1 MVKWRTFINMTIMG
15 MSWECEEKSK
25 IKGENMKKSLFAL
38 SFSLIASL
46 SRAEDDGFYTS
57 VGYQI
62 GEAVQKVKNTG
73 ALQNLADRYDNLSNL
88 LNQYNYLNSLVN
100 LASTPSAITGAI
112 DNLSSSAIN
121 LTSTTTTSPA
131 YQAVALALNA
141 AVGMW
146 QVIAFGISCGPGP
159 NLGPGHLE
167 NGGVRSFDNTPNY
180 SYNTRSGT
188 TTTTCNGAS
197 NVGPNGILSSSE
209 YQVLN
214 TAYQTI
220 QTALNQNQ
228 GGGMPALNGSKNMV
242 VNINQ
247 TFTRNP
253 TTEYTYPD
261 GNGNYYSGG
270 SSIPIQLKISSVND
284 AENLLQQAATII
296 NVLTTQNPHVNG
308 GGGAWGFGSK
318 TGNVMDIFGPSFNA
332 INEMIKNAQT
342 ALAKTQQLNANENTQ
357 ITQPNNFNPYTSK
370 DKGFAQE
377 MLNRANA
384 QAEILGLAKQ
394 VADNFHSIQGPI
406 QQDLEECTAGSA
418 GVINDNT
425 YGSGCAFVKE
435 TLNSLEQHT
444 AYYGNQVNQE
454 KALAQTILNFKEA
467 LNTLNKDS
475 TAINNGISNLPNAKS
490 LQNMTHA
497 TQNPNSPEGLLTYSL
512 DTNKYNQLQ
521 TITQEL
527 GKNPFRRIGVI
538 DYQNNNGAMNGIGV
552 QVGYKQFFGKKR
564 NWGLRYYGF
573 FDYNHAYIKS
583 NFFNSASDVWTY
595 GVGMDALYNF
605 INDKNTNFLGK
616 NNKLSVG
623 LFGGFALAGT
633 SWLNSQQV
641 NLTMMNGVYNANV
654 STSNFQFLFDLGL
667 RMNLARPKKKNSDH
681 AAQHGIELGFK
692 IPTINTNY
700 YSFMGAKLEYR
711 RMYSLFLN
719 YVFAY

>member
-1 MVKWRTFINMTIMG
+1 
-15 MSWECEEKSK
+15 
-25 IKGENMKKSLFAL
+25 MKKSLLL
-38 SFSLIASL
+38 SLSLMASL
-46 SRAEDDGFYTS
+46 SRAEDDGFYMS

-62 GEAVQKVKNTG
+62 GEAVQQVKNTG

-112 DNLSSSAIN
+112 GNLSSSAIN
-121 LTSTTTTSPA
+121 LTSATTTSPA

-159 NLGPGHLE
+159 ILGPEHLE

-180 SYNTRSGT
+180 SYNTSSGT
-188 TTTTCNGAS
+188 TTTTCNRAS

-220 QTALNQNQ
+220 QTALNQSQ
-228 GGGMPALNGSKNMV
+228 GGGMPALNSSKNMV

-284 AENLLQQAATII
+284 AENLLQQAATIMQ
-296 NVLTTQNPHVNG
+296 VLTTQNPHVNG
-308 GGGAWGFGSK
+308 GGGAWGFSGK

-332 INEMIKNAQT
+332 INEMIKNAQ
-342 ALAKTQQLNANENTQ
+342 AVLEKTKQLNANENTQ

-370 DKGFAQE
+370 NKQFAQE

-384 QAEILGLAKQ
+384 QAEILNLAKQ
-394 VADNFHSIQGPI
+394 VANNFHSIQGPI

-444 AYYGNQVNQE
+444 AYYGNQVNQDR
-454 KALAQTILNFKEA
+454 ALSQTILNFKEA

-475 TAINNGISNLPNAKS
+475 TAINSGISNLPNAKP

-512 DTNKYNQLQ
+512 DTNKYSQLQ

-641 NLTMMNGVYNANV
+641 NLTMMNDLYNAKV

-667 RMNLARPKKKNSDH
+667 RMNLARPKKKDSDH

-692 IPTINTNY
+692 IPTINTSY
-700 YSFMGAKLEYR
+700 YSFMGTKLEYR

>member
-1 MVKWRTFINMTIMG
+1 M
-15 MSWECEEKSK
+15 K
-25 IKGENMKKSLFAL
+25 IKKSLLL
-38 SFSLIASL
+38 SLSLIASL
-46 SRAEDDGFYTS
+46 SRAEDDGFYMS

-73 ALQNLADRYDNLSNL
+73 ALQNLADRYDNLSDL

-100 LASTPSAITGAI
+100 LASTPSAITSAI
-112 DNLSSSAIN
+112 GNLSSSAIN
-121 LTSTTTTSPA
+121 LTSATTTSPA
-131 YQAVALALNA
+131 YQAVSLALNA

-146 QVIAFGISCGPGP
+146 QVIALFIGCGPGP
-159 NLGPGHLE
+159 TDNQSYQ
-167 NGGVRSFDNTPNY
+167 SFGNTPALK
-180 SYNTRSGT
+180 G
-188 TTTTCNGAS
+188 TTTTCNQAYTT
-197 NVGPNGILSSSE
+197 GPGGILSIDK
-209 YQVLN
+209 YQELN
-214 TAYQTI
+214 QAYQII
-220 QTALNQNQ
+220 QTALNQSQ
-228 GGGMPALNGSKNMV
+228 GGGMPALNDTTKTGV
-242 VNINQ
+242 VNIQQ
-247 TFTRNP
+247 TNYR
-253 TTEYTYPD
+253 TTTQNNIIEHYYTEKKD
-261 GNGNYYSGG
+261 GKVVEVPQYYSGG
-270 SSIPIQLKISSVND
+270 SSFSPTIQLTLHNN
-284 AENLLQQAATII
+284 AEYLLQQAAII
-296 NVLTTQNPHVNG
+296 MQVLTTQNPYVQTSNG
-308 GGGAWGFGSK
+308 GKAWGLSS
-318 TGNVMDIFGPSFNA
+318 TPGNVMDIFGPSFNA
-332 INEMIKNAQT
+332 INEMIKNAQ
-342 ALAKTQQLNANENTQ
+342 AVLEKTKQLNASENTQ
-357 ITQPNNFNPYTSK
+357 ITQPDNFNPYTSK

-384 QAEILGLAKQ
+384 QAEILSLAQQ
-394 VADNFHSIQGPI
+394 VANNFHSIQGPI
-406 QQDLEECTAGSA
+406 QGDLEECKAGSA
-418 GVINDNT
+418 GVITNNT
-425 YGSGCAFVKE
+425 WGSGCAFVKE

-454 KALAQTILNFKEA
+454 KALASTILNFKEA
-467 LNTLNKDS
+467 LNTLGNDS
-475 TAINNGISNLPNAKS
+475 KAINSTISHLPNAKS
-490 LQNMTHA
+490 LQNMTHSI
-497 TQNPNSPEGLLTYSL
+497 QNPNSPEGLLTYSL
-512 DTNKYNQLQ
+512 DSNKYNQLQ

-538 DYQNNNGAMNGIGV
+538 DFQNNNGAMNGIGV

-573 FDYNHAYIKS
+573 FDYNHAFIKS

-641 NLTMMNGVYNANV
+641 NLTMMNGIYNANV

-667 RMNLARPKKKNSDH
+667 RMNLARAKKKANDH
-681 AAQHGIELGFK
+681 SAQHGIELGFK

>member
-1 MVKWRTFINMTIMG
+1 
-15 MSWECEEKSK
+15 
-25 IKGENMKKSLFAL
+25 MKKSLFAL

-46 SRAEDDGFYTS
+46 SRAEDDGFYMS

-62 GEAVQKVKNTG
+62 GEAVQQVKNTG

-100 LASTPSAITGAI
+100 LASTPSAITSAI
-112 DNLSSSAIN
+112 GNLSSSAIN
-121 LTSTTTTSPA
+121 LTSATTTSPA

-159 NLGPGHLE
+159 NLGPEHLE

-180 SYNTRSGT
+180 SYNTGSGT

-197 NVGPNGILSSSE
+197 NVGPNGILSSSK

-220 QTALNQNQ
+220 QTALNQSQ
-228 GGGMPALNGSKNMV
+228 GGGMPALNSSKNMV

-308 GGGAWGFGSK
+308 GGGAWGFRGK
-318 TGNVMDIFGPSFNA
+318 TGNVMDIFGDSFNA

-342 ALAKTQQLNANENTQ
+342 ALEKTKQLNANENTQ
-357 ITQPNNFNPYTSK
+357 ITQPDNFNPYTSE

-384 QAEILGLAKQ
+384 QAEILNLAQQ
-394 VADNFHSIQGPI
+394 VANNFHSIQGSI
-406 QQDLEECTAGSA
+406 QGDLEQCKAGSA

-467 LNTLNKDS
+467 LSTLGNDS
-475 TAINNGISNLPNAKS
+475 KAINSAISGLPNAKS
-490 LQNMTHA
+490 LQNMTHS

-512 DTNKYNQLQ
+512 NADKYNQLQ
-521 TITQEL
+521 AIRQEL

-573 FDYNHAYIKS
+573 FDYNHAFIKS
-583 NFFNSASDVWTY
+583 SFFNSASDVWTY

-633 SWLNSQQV
+633 SWLNSEFV
-641 NLTMMNGVYNANV
+641 NLNVVGNIYSAKMNVA
-654 STSNFQFLFDLGL
+654 NFQFLFNLGL
-667 RMNLARPKKKNSDH
+667 RMNLARPKKKDSDH
-681 AAQHGIELGFK
+681 TAQHGVELGVK
-692 IPTINTNY
+692 IPTINTDY
-700 YSFMGAKLEYR
+700 YSFMGTELKYR
-711 RMYSLFLN
+711 RLYSVYLN

>member
-1 MVKWRTFINMTIMG
+1 
-15 MSWECEEKSK
+15 
-25 IKGENMKKSLFAL
+25 MKKSLFAL

-46 SRAEDDGFYTS
+46 SRAEDDGFYMS

-62 GEAVQKVKNTG
+62 GEAVQQVKNTG

-112 DNLSSSAIN
+112 GNLSSSAIN
-121 LTSTTTTSPA
+121 LTSATTTSPA

-159 NLGPGHLE
+159 NLGPEHLE

-180 SYNTRSGT
+180 SYGTNSGT

-228 GGGMPALNGSKNMV
+228 GGGMPALNSSKNMV

-253 TTEYTYPD
+253 TTEYTYPN

-308 GGGAWGFGSK
+308 GGGAWGFSGK
-318 TGNVMDIFGPSFNA
+318 TGTVMDIFGDSFNA

-342 ALAKTQQLNANENTQ
+342 ALAKTQQLNDNENTQ
-357 ITQPNNFNPYTSK
+357 ITQPDNFNPYTSE

-384 QAEILGLAKQ
+384 QAEILGLAQQ
-394 VADNFHSIQGPI
+394 VANNFHSIQGPI

-444 AYYGNQVNQE
+444 AYYGNQVNQDR
-454 KALAQTILNFKEA
+454 ALAQTILNFKEA

-475 TAINNGISNLPNAKS
+475 TAINNGISHLPNAKS
-490 LQNMTHA
+490 LQNMTHS

-573 FDYNHAYIKS
+573 FDYNHAFIKS

-633 SWLNSQQV
+633 SWLNSEFV
-641 NLTMMNGVYNANV
+641 NLTMMNGIYNAKV

-667 RMNLARPKKKNSDH
+667 RMNLARPKKKDSDH
-681 AAQHGIELGFK
+681 AAQHGMELGVK
-692 IPTINTNY
+692 IPTINTDY
-700 YSFMGAKLEYR
+700 YSFMGAELKYR
-711 RMYSLFLN
+711 RLYSVYLN

>member
-1 MVKWRTFINMTIMG
+1 MKFLCIK
-15 MSWECEEKSK
+15 EKSIKRRKHEK
-25 IKGENMKKSLFAL
+25 IPLTLSL
-38 SFSLIASL
+38 SLIASL
-46 SRAEDDGFYTS
+46 SRAEDDGFYMS

-62 GEAVQKVKNTG
+62 GEAVQQVKNTG

-112 DNLSSSAIN
+112 GNLSSSAIN
-121 LTSTTTTSPA
+121 LTSATTTSPA

-159 NLGPGHLE
+159 NLGPEHLE

-180 SYNTRSGT
+180 SYGTNSGT

-228 GGGMPALNGSKNMV
+228 GGGMPALNDTTKTGV
-242 VNINQ
+242 VNIQQ
-247 TFTRNP
+247 TNYRTTTQNNIIEHYYTENGKEIP
-253 TTEYTYPD
+253 TS
-261 GNGNYYSGG
+261 YSGG
-270 SSIPIQLKISSVND
+270 SSLPLSIKLTYHND
-284 AENLLQQAATII
+284 AEYLLQQAATIMQ
-296 NVLTTQNPHVNG
+296 VLITQKPHVQTSNG
-308 GGGAWGFGSK
+308 GKAWGLSS
-318 TGNVMDIFGPSFNA
+318 TPGNVVDIFGPSFNA
-332 INEMIKNAQT
+332 INEMIKNAQ
-342 ALAKTQQLNANENTQ
+342 AVLEKTKQLNANENTQ

-384 QAEILGLAKQ
+384 QAEILNLAKQ

-406 QQDLEECTAGSA
+406 QGDLEECKAGSA
-418 GVINDNT
+418 GVITNNT
-425 YGSGCAFVKE
+425 WGSGCAFVKE

-444 AYYGNQVNQE
+444 AYYGNQVNQDR
-454 KALAQTILNFKEA
+454 ALSQTILNFKEA

-475 TAINNGISNLPNAKS
+475 TAINSGISNLPNAKS
-490 LQNMTHA
+490 LQNMTHS

-521 TITQEL
+521 NITKEL

-573 FDYNHAYIKS
+573 FDYNHAFIKS

-641 NLTMMNGVYNANV
+641 NLTMMNGIYNAKV

-681 AAQHGIELGFK
+681 VAQHGIELGFK
-692 IPTINTNY
+692 IPTINTSY

>member
-1 MVKWRTFINMTIMG
+1 M
-15 MSWECEEKSK
+15 K
-25 IKGENMKKSLFAL
+25 IKKSLLL
-38 SFSLIASL
+38 SLSLMASL
-46 SRAEDDGFYTS
+46 SRAEDDGFYMS

-73 ALQNLADRYDNLSNL
+73 ALQNLADRYDNLNNL

-112 DNLSSSAIN
+112 NNLSSSAIN

-146 QVIAFGISCGPGP
+146 QVIALFIGCGPGP
-159 NLGPGHLE
+159 TN
-167 NGGVRSFDNTPNY
+167 NQSYQSFGNTPVLN
-180 SYNTRSGT
+180 G
-188 TTTTCNGAS
+188 TTTTCNQAYGT
-197 NVGPNGILSSSE
+197 GPNGILSIDE
-209 YQVLN
+209 YQKLN
-214 TAYQTI
+214 QAYQII

-228 GGGMPALNGSKNMV
+228 GGGMPALNDTTKTGV
-242 VNINQ
+242 VNIQQ
-247 TFTRNP
+247 TNYRTTAQNNIIEHYYTENGKEIP
-253 TTEYTYPD
+253 TS
-261 GNGNYYSGG
+261 YSGG
-270 SSIPIQLKISSVND
+270 SSLPLSIRFTFNNN
-284 AENLLQQAATII
+284 AEYLLQQAATIMQ
-296 NVLTTQNPHVNG
+296 VLITQNPHVQTSSG
-308 GGGAWGFGSK
+308 GKAWGLSS
-318 TGNVMDIFGPSFNA
+318 TPGNVMDIFGPSFNA

-342 ALAKTQQLNANENTQ
+342 ALAKTQQLNANENAQ

-370 DKGFAQE
+370 NKQFAQE
-377 MLNRANA
+377 MLNRAEA
-384 QAEILGLAKQ
+384 QAEILSLAQQ

-406 QQDLEECTAGSA
+406 QGDLEQCKAGSA
-418 GVINDNT
+418 GVITNNT
-425 YGSGCAFVKE
+425 WGSGCAFVKE

-444 AYYGNQVNQE
+444 AYYGNQVNQDR
-454 KALAQTILNFKEA
+454 ALAQTILNFKEA
-467 LNTLNKDS
+467 LNTLGNDS
-475 TAINNGISNLPNAKS
+475 KAINSGISKLPNAKS
-490 LQNMTHA
+490 LQNMTHS

-512 DTNKYNQLQ
+512 NADKYNQLQ
-521 TITQEL
+521 AIRQEL

-573 FDYNHAYIKS
+573 FDYNHAFIKS
-583 NFFNSASDVWTY
+583 SFFNSASDVWTY

-641 NLTMMNGVYNANV
+641 NLTMMNDIYNAKV
-654 STSNFQFLFDLGL
+654 STSNFQFLFNLGL
-667 RMNLARPKKKNSDH
+667 RMNLARPKKKDSDH
-681 AAQHGIELGFK
+681 TAQHGIELGFK
-692 IPTINTNY
+692 IPTINTSY

>member
-1 MVKWRTFINMTIMG
+1 
-15 MSWECEEKSK
+15 
-25 IKGENMKKSLFAL
+25 MKKSLLL
-38 SFSLIASL
+38 SLSLIASL
-46 SRAEDDGFYTS
+46 SRAEDDGFYMS

-62 GEAVQKVKNTG
+62 GEAVQQVKNTG
-73 ALQNLADRYDNLSNL
+73 ALQNLADKYDNLSNL

-100 LASTPSAITGAI
+100 LASTPSAITSAI
-112 DNLSSSAIN
+112 GNLSSSAIN
-121 LTSTTTTSPA
+121 LTSATTTSPA

-159 NLGPGHLE
+159 NLGTEHLE
-167 NGGVRSFDNTPNY
+167 NGGVRSFSNTPNY
-180 SYNTRSGT
+180 SYNTGSGT

-228 GGGMPALNGSKNMV
+228 GGGMPALNGSKEMV

-270 SSIPIQLKISSVND
+270 SAIPIQLKISSVND

-308 GGGAWGFGSK
+308 GGGAWGFHGK
-318 TGNVMDIFGPSFNA
+318 TGSVKDIFGDSFNA
-332 INEMIKNAQT
+332 INEMIKNAQ
-342 ALAKTQQLNANENTQ
+342 AVLEKTKQLNANENTQ

-370 DKGFAQE
+370 NKQFAQE

-384 QAEILGLAKQ
+384 QAEILNLAQQ
-394 VADNFHSIQGPI
+394 VANNFHSIQGPI
-406 QQDLEECTAGSA
+406 QGDLEECKAGSA
-418 GVINDNT
+418 GVITNNT
-425 YGSGCAFVKE
+425 WGSGCAFVKE

-454 KALAQTILNFKEA
+454 KALAQTILDFKGV
-467 LNTLNKDS
+467 LNTLGSDQK
-475 TAINNGISNLPNAKS
+475 AINSAISGLPNAKS
-490 LQNMTHA
+490 LQNMTHS

-521 TITQEL
+521 ATTQEL
-527 GKNPFRRIGVI
+527 GKNPFRRFGMISS
-538 DYQNNNGAMNGIGV
+538 QTNNGAMNGIGV
-552 QVGYKQFFGKKR
+552 QMGYKQFFGKKR

-573 FDYNHAYIKS
+573 FDYNHAFIKS
-583 NFFNSASDVWTY
+583 SFFNSASDVWTY

-623 LFGGFALAGT
+623 LFGGIALAGT

-641 NLTMMNGVYNANV
+641 NLTMMNGIYNANV
-654 STSNFQFLFDLGL
+654 STANFQFLFDLGL
-667 RMNLARPKKKNSDH
+667 RMNLARSKKKDSDH
-681 AAQHGIELGFK
+681 AAQHGVELGVK
-692 IPTINTNY
+692 IPTINTDY
-700 YSFMGAKLEYR
+700 YSFMGAELKYR
-711 RMYSLFLN
+711 RLYSVYLN

>member
-1 MVKWRTFINMTIMG
+1 M
-15 MSWECEEKSK
+15 K
-25 IKGENMKKSLFAL
+25 IKKSLLL
-38 SFSLIASL
+38 SLSLMASL
-46 SRAEDDGFYTS
+46 SRAEDDGFYMS

-62 GEAVQKVKNTG
+62 GEAVQQVKNTG
-73 ALQNLADRYDNLSNL
+73 ALQNLADRYDNLNNL

-112 DNLSSSAIN
+112 DNLNSSAIN
-121 LTSTTTTSPA
+121 LTSATTTSPA

-159 NLGPGHLE
+159 NLGPEHLE

-180 SYNTRSGT
+180 SYNTGSGT

-214 TAYQTI
+214 TAYQII

-228 GGGMPALNGSKNMV
+228 GGGMPALNSSKNMV

-253 TTEYTYPD
+253 TTEYTYPN

-308 GGGAWGFGSK
+308 GGGAWGFSGK
-318 TGNVMDIFGPSFNA
+318 TGNVMDIFGDSFNA

-342 ALAKTQQLNANENTQ
+342 ALAKTKQLNANENTQ
-357 ITQPNNFNPYTSK
+357 ITQPNNFNPYTSE

-384 QAEILGLAKQ
+384 QAEILNLAQQ

-467 LNTLNKDS
+467 LSTLGNDS
-475 TAINNGISNLPNAKS
+475 KAINSGISHLPNTKS

-641 NLTMMNGVYNANV
+641 NLTMMNGIYNANV
-654 STSNFQFLFDLGL
+654 STSNFQFLFNLGL
-667 RMNLARPKKKNSDH
+667 RMNLARPKKKDSDH

-692 IPTINTNY
+692 IPTINTSY

>member
-1 MVKWRTFINMTIMG
+1 
-15 MSWECEEKSK
+15 
-25 IKGENMKKSLFAL
+25 MKKSLFAL

-46 SRAEDDGFYTS
+46 SRAEDDGFYMS

-62 GEAVQKVKNTG
+62 GEAVQQVKNTG

-88 LNQYNYLNSLVN
+88 LNQYNYLNSLVK
-100 LASTPSAITGAI
+100 LASTPSAITSAI

-121 LTSTTTTSPA
+121 LTSATTTSPA

-159 NLGPGHLE
+159 NLGTEHLE
-167 NGGVRSFDNTPNY
+167 NGGVRSFSNTPNY
-180 SYNTRSGT
+180 SYGTHSGT

-220 QTALNQNQ
+220 QTALNQSQ
-228 GGGMPALNGSKNMV
+228 GGGMPALNGSKKMV

-247 TFTRNP
+247 TFTKNP
-253 TTEYTYPD
+253 TTEYTYHD

-270 SSIPIQLKISSVND
+270 FATPIQLKISSVND
-284 AENLLQQAATII
+284 AENLLQQAATIMQ
-296 NVLTTQNPHVNG
+296 VLTTQNPHVNG
-308 GGGAWGFGSK
+308 GGGAWGFSGK
-318 TGNVMDIFGPSFNA
+318 TGTVMDIFGDSFNA

-342 ALAKTQQLNANENTQ
+342 ALEKTKQLNANENAQ

-384 QAEILGLAKQ
+384 QAEILNLAQQ

-418 GVINDNT
+418 GVINDKT

-475 TAINNGISNLPNAKS
+475 TAINSGISSLPNAKS
-490 LQNMTHA
+490 LQNMTHS

-527 GKNPFRRIGVI
+527 GKNPFRRFGVI

-573 FDYNHAYIKS
+573 FDYNHAFIKS

-623 LFGGFALAGT
+623 LFGGIALAGT

-641 NLTMMNGVYNANV
+641 NLTMMNGIYNANV

-667 RMNLARPKKKNSDH
+667 RMNLARAKKTNSDH
-681 AAQHGIELGFK
+681 AAQHGVELGVK
-692 IPTINTNY
+692 IPTINTDY
-700 YSFMGAKLEYR
+700 YSFMGAELKYR
-711 RMYSLFLN
+711 RLYSVYLN

>member
-1 MVKWRTFINMTIMG
+1 
-15 MSWECEEKSK
+15 
-25 IKGENMKKSLFAL
+25 MKKSLLL
-38 SFSLIASL
+38 SLSLMASL
-46 SRAEDDGFYTS
+46 SRAEDDGFYMS

-100 LASTPSAITGAI
+100 LASTPSAITSAI
-112 DNLSSSAIN
+112 GNLSSSAIN
-121 LTSTTTTSPA
+121 LTSATTTSPA

-159 NLGPGHLE
+159 NLGPEHLE

-180 SYNTRSGT
+180 SYGTNSGT

-228 GGGMPALNGSKNMV
+228 GGGMPALNSSKNMV

-261 GNGNYYSGG
+261 GNGNHYSGG

-284 AENLLQQAATII
+284 AENLLQQAATIMQ
-296 NVLTTQNPHVNG
+296 VLTTQNPHVNG
-308 GGGAWGFGSK
+308 GGGAWGFSGQ
-318 TGNVMDIFGPSFNA
+318 TGNVMDIFGDSFNA

-342 ALAKTQQLNANENTQ
+342 ALAKTKQLNANENTQ
-357 ITQPNNFNPYTSK
+357 ITQPDNFNPYTSK
-370 DKGFAQE
+370 DKGFAKE

-384 QAEILGLAKQ
+384 QAEILNLAQQ
-394 VADNFHSIQGPI
+394 VANNFHSIQGPI

-418 GVINDNT
+418 GVITNNT
-425 YGSGCAFVKE
+425 WGSGCAFVKE

-444 AYYGNQVNQE
+444 AYYGNQVNQDR
-454 KALAQTILNFKEA
+454 ALAQTILNFKEA

-475 TAINNGISNLPNAKS
+475 TAINSGISHLPNAKS
-490 LQNMTHA
+490 LQNMTHS

-527 GKNPFRRIGVI
+527 GKNPFRRFGMISS
-538 DYQNNNGAMNGIGV
+538 QTNNGAMNGIGV

-641 NLTMMNGVYNANV
+641 NLTMMNGIYNANV
-654 STSNFQFLFDLGL
+654 SASNFQFLFDLGL
-667 RMNLARPKKKNSDH
+667 RMNLARPKKKDSDH
-681 AAQHGIELGFK
+681 AAQHGMELGFK
-692 IPTINTNY
+692 IPTINTSY

>member
-1 MVKWRTFINMTIMG
+1 M
-15 MSWECEEKSK
+15 K
-25 IKGENMKKSLFAL
+25 IKKSLWL
-38 SFSLIASL
+38 SLSLMASL
-46 SRAEDDGFYTS
+46 SRAEDDGFYMS

-62 GEAVQKVKNTG
+62 GEAVQQVKNTG

-121 LTSTTTTSPA
+121 LTSATTTSPA

-159 NLGPGHLE
+159 NLGAEHLE

-180 SYNTRSGT
+180 SYNTGSGT

-228 GGGMPALNGSKNMV
+228 GGGMPALNSSKNMV

-270 SSIPIQLKISSVND
+270 TPLPIQLKISSVND

-308 GGGAWGFGSK
+308 GGGAWGFGGK
-318 TGNVMDIFGPSFNA
+318 TGTVMDIFGDSFNA

-342 ALAKTQQLNANENTQ
+342 ALAKTKQLNANENTQ
-357 ITQPNNFNPYTSK
+357 ITQPDNFNPYTSK

-467 LNTLNKDS
+467 LSTLNKDS
-475 TAINNGISNLPNAKS
+475 KAINSGISHLPNAKS

-497 TQNPNSPEGLLTYSL
+497 AQNPNSPEGLLTYSL
-512 DTNKYNQLQ
+512 NADKYSQLQ
-521 TITQEL
+521 TTAQEL
-527 GKNPFRRIGVI
+527 GKNPFRRFGMISS
-538 DYQNNNGAMNGIGV
+538 QTNNGAMNGIGV
-552 QVGYKQFFGKKR
+552 QAGYKQFFGKKR

-583 NFFNSASDVWTY
+583 SFFNSASDVWTY

-641 NLTMMNGVYNANV
+641 NLTMMNGIYNANV
-654 STSNFQFLFDLGL
+654 SASNFQFLFDLGL
-667 RMNLARPKKKNSDH
+667 RMNLARPKKKDSDH
-681 AAQHGIELGFK
+681 VAQHGIELGFK

>member
-1 MVKWRTFINMTIMG
+1 
-15 MSWECEEKSK
+15 
-25 IKGENMKKSLFAL
+25 MKKSLLL
-38 SFSLIASL
+38 SLSLMASL
-46 SRAEDDGFYTS
+46 SRAEDDGFYMS

-73 ALQNLADRYDNLSNL
+73 ALQNLADKYDNLNNL

-100 LASTPSAITGAI
+100 LASTPSAITSAI

-159 NLGPGHLE
+159 NLGPEHLE

-180 SYNTRSGT
+180 SYNTGSGT

-209 YQVLN
+209 YQTLN

-220 QTALNQNQ
+220 QTALNQSQ

-253 TTEYTYPD
+253 TTENTYPD

-270 SSIPIQLKISSVND
+270 FAIPIQLKFNSVND
-284 AENLLQQAATII
+284 AKNLLQQAATIMQ
-296 NVLTTQNPHVNG
+296 VLTTQNPHVNG
-308 GGGAWGFGSK
+308 GGGAWGFSGK
-318 TGNVMDIFGPSFNA
+318 TGSVVDIFGDSFNA
-332 INEMIKNAQT
+332 INEMIKNAQS
-342 ALAKTQQLNANENTQ
+342 LLEKTQQLNANENTQ
-357 ITQPNNFNPYTSK
+357 ITQPENFNPYTSK
-370 DKGFAQE
+370 DTGFAQE

-384 QAEILGLAKQ
+384 QAEILSLAQQ
-394 VADNFHSIQGPI
+394 VANNFHSIQGPI
-406 QQDLEECTAGSA
+406 QQDLEECLAGSA

-444 AYYGNQVNQE
+444 AYYGNQVNQD
-454 KALAQTILNFKEA
+454 KALSQTILDFKGA
-467 LNTLNKDS
+467 LNTLNNDS
-475 TAINNGISNLPNAKS
+475 KAINSAISSLPNAKS
-490 LQNMTHA
+490 LQNMTHS

-521 TITQEL
+521 ATTQEL

-538 DYQNNNGAMNGIGV
+538 NYQTNNGAMNGIGF

-573 FDYNHAYIKS
+573 FDYNHAFIKS
-583 NFFNSASDVWTY
+583 SFFNSASDVWTY

-641 NLTMMNGVYNANV
+641 NLTMMNGIYNAKV
-654 STSNFQFLFDLGL
+654 SASNFQFLFDLGL
-667 RMNLARPKKKNSDH
+667 RMNLARPKKKDSDH

-692 IPTINTNY
+692 IPTINTSY

>member
-1 MVKWRTFINMTIMG
+1 
-15 MSWECEEKSK
+15 
-25 IKGENMKKSLFAL
+25 MKKSLFAL

-46 SRAEDDGFYTS
+46 SRAEDDGFYMS

-121 LTSTTTTSPA
+121 LTSATTTSPA

-159 NLGPGHLE
+159 NLGPEHLE

-180 SYNTRSGT
+180 SYNTGSGT

-228 GGGMPALNGSKNMV
+228 GGGMPALNSSKNMV

-253 TTEYTYPD
+253 TTEYTYHD

-308 GGGAWGFGSK
+308 GGGAWGFSGQ
-318 TGNVMDIFGPSFNA
+318 TGTVMDIFGDSFNA

-342 ALAKTQQLNANENTQ
+342 ALEKTKQLNANENTQ
-357 ITQPNNFNPYTSK
+357 ITQPNNFNPYTSQ
-370 DKGFAQE
+370 DKGFAKE

-384 QAEILGLAKQ
+384 QAEILNLAQQ

-406 QQDLEECTAGSA
+406 QQDLEECKAGSA

-454 KALAQTILNFKEA
+454 KALSQTILNFKEA

-475 TAINNGISNLPNAKS
+475 KAINSGISNLPNAKS
-490 LQNMTHA
+490 LQNMTHSA
-497 TQNPNSPEGLLTYSL
+497 QNPNSPEGLLTYSL

-521 TITQEL
+521 NIRQEL

-641 NLTMMNGVYNANV
+641 NLTMMNGIYNANV

>member
-1 MVKWRTFINMTIMG
+1 M
-15 MSWECEEKSK
+15 K
-25 IKGENMKKSLFAL
+25 IKKSLFAL

-46 SRAEDDGFYTS
+46 SRAEDDGFYMS

-62 GEAVQKVKNTG
+62 GEAVQMVKNTG
-73 ALQNLADRYDNLSNL
+73 ALQNLADRYDNLNNL

-121 LTSTTTTSPA
+121 LTSATTTSPA

-159 NLGPGHLE
+159 NLGPEHLE

-180 SYNTRSGT
+180 SYNTGSGT

-228 GGGMPALNGSKNMV
+228 GGGMPALNSSKNMV

-253 TTEYTYPD
+253 TTEYTYPN

-270 SSIPIQLKISSVND
+270 SAIPIQLKISSVND
-284 AENLLQQAATII
+284 AENLLQQAATIMQ
-296 NVLTTQNPHVNG
+296 VLTTQNPHVNG
-308 GGGAWGFGSK
+308 GGGAWGFSGK
-318 TGNVMDIFGPSFNA
+318 TGTVMDIFGDSFNA

-342 ALAKTQQLNANENTQ
+342 ALEKTKQLNANENAQ

-370 DKGFAQE
+370 NKQFAQE
-377 MLNRANA
+377 MLNRAEA
-384 QAEILGLAKQ
+384 QAEILNLAQQ
-394 VADNFHSIQGPI
+394 VANNFHSIQGPI

-467 LNTLNKDS
+467 LSTLNKDS
-475 TAINNGISNLPNAKS
+475 TAINSGISSLPNAKS
-490 LQNMTHA
+490 LQNMTHS

-521 TITQEL
+521 NIRQEL
-527 GKNPFRRIGVI
+527 GKNPFRHFGVI

-633 SWLNSQQV
+633 SWLSSEFV
-641 NLTMMNGVYNANV
+641 NLNAVGNIYSAKMNVA
-654 STSNFQFLFDLGL
+654 NFQFLFNLGL

-681 AAQHGIELGFK
+681 TAQHGMELGVK
-692 IPTINTNY
+692 IPTINTDY
-700 YSFMGAKLEYR
+700 YSFMGAELKYR
-711 RMYSLFLN
+711 RLYSVYLN

>member
-1 MVKWRTFINMTIMG
+1 M
-15 MSWECEEKSK
+15 K
-25 IKGENMKKSLFAL
+25 IKKSLLL
-38 SFSLIASL
+38 SLSLMASL
-46 SRAEDDGFYTS
+46 SRAEDDGFYMS

-62 GEAVQKVKNTG
+62 GEAVQQVKNTG

-121 LTSTTTTSPA
+121 LTSATTTSPA

-159 NLGPGHLE
+159 NLGPEHLE

-180 SYNTRSGT
+180 SYGTNSGT

-228 GGGMPALNGSKNMV
+228 GGGMPALNSSKNMV

-247 TFTRNP
+247 TFTKNP

-308 GGGAWGFGSK
+308 GGGAWGFSGK
-318 TGNVMDIFGPSFNA
+318 TGTVMDIFGDSFNA

-342 ALAKTQQLNANENTQ
+342 ALAKTKQLNANENTQ
-357 ITQPNNFNPYTSK
+357 ITQPNNFNPYTSE

-475 TAINNGISNLPNAKS
+475 TAINNSISHLPNAKS
-490 LQNMTHA
+490 LQNMTHS

-521 TITQEL
+521 NITQEL
-527 GKNPFRRIGVI
+527 GKNPFRRFGMISS
-538 DYQNNNGAMNGIGV
+538 QTNNGAMNGIGV

-573 FDYNHAYIKS
+573 FDYNHAFIKS
-583 NFFNSASDVWTY
+583 SFFNSASDVWTY

-633 SWLNSQQV
+633 SWLNSEFV
-641 NLTMMNGVYNANV
+641 NLNMVGNIYSAKMNVA
-654 STSNFQFLFDLGL
+654 NFQFLFNLGL
-667 RMNLARPKKKNSDH
+667 RMNLARPKKKDSDH
-681 AAQHGIELGFK
+681 AAQHGMELGVK
-692 IPTINTNY
+692 IPTINTDY
-700 YSFMGAKLEYR
+700 YSFMGAELKYR
-711 RMYSLFLN
+711 RLYSVYLN

>member
-1 MVKWRTFINMTIMG
+1 
-15 MSWECEEKSK
+15 
-25 IKGENMKKSLFAL
+25 MKKSLLL
-38 SFSLIASL
+38 SLSLMLSL
-46 SRAEDDGFYTS
+46 SRAEDDGFYMS

-62 GEAVQKVKNTG
+62 GEAVQQVKNTG
-73 ALQNLADRYDNLSNL
+73 ALQNLADRYDNLNNL

-100 LASTPSAITGAI
+100 LASTPSTITGAI

-121 LTSTTTTSPA
+121 LTSATTTSPA

-159 NLGPGHLE
+159 NLGPEHLE

-180 SYNTRSGT
+180 SYNTGSGT

-228 GGGMPALNGSKNMV
+228 GGGMPALNSSKNMV

-270 SSIPIQLKISSVND
+270 SSIPIQLKISSFND

-308 GGGAWGFGSK
+308 GGGAWGFSGQ
-318 TGNVMDIFGPSFNA
+318 TGTVMDIFGDSFNA

-342 ALAKTQQLNANENTQ
+342 ALAKTKQLNANENNQ
-357 ITQPNNFNPYTSK
+357 ITQPDNFNPYTSE
-370 DKGFAQE
+370 DKGFAKE

-467 LNTLNKDS
+467 LSTLGNDS
-475 TAINNGISNLPNAKS
+475 KAINSGISNLPNAKS

-512 DTNKYNQLQ
+512 DTNKYSQLQ

-595 GVGMDALYNF
+595 GVGMDALFNF

-641 NLTMMNGVYNANV
+641 NLTMMNGIYNANV

-667 RMNLARPKKKNSDH
+667 RMNLARPKKKDSDH

-692 IPTINTNY
+692 IPTINTSY

>member
-1 MVKWRTFINMTIMG
+1 
-15 MSWECEEKSK
+15 
-25 IKGENMKKSLFAL
+25 MKKSLLL
-38 SFSLIASL
+38 SLSLMASL
-46 SRAEDDGFYTS
+46 SRAEDDGFYMS

-62 GEAVQKVKNTG
+62 GEAVQQVKNTG
-73 ALQNLADRYDNLSNL
+73 ALQNLADRYDNLNNL

-100 LASTPSAITGAI
+100 LASTPSAITSAI

-121 LTSTTTTSPA
+121 LTSATTTSPA

-159 NLGPGHLE
+159 NLGPEHLE

-180 SYNTRSGT
+180 SYNTGSGT

-220 QTALNQNQ
+220 QTALNQSQ
-228 GGGMPALNGSKNMV
+228 GGGMPALNSSKNMV

-247 TFTRNP
+247 TFTKNP
-253 TTEYTYPD
+253 TTEYTYPH

-270 SSIPIQLKISSVND
+270 SATQIQLKISSVND
-284 AENLLQQAATII
+284 AENLLQQAATIMQ
-296 NVLTTQNPHVNG
+296 VLTTQNPHVNG
-308 GGGAWGFGSK
+308 GGGAWGFSGK
-318 TGNVMDIFGPSFNA
+318 TGTVMDIFGDSFNA

-342 ALAKTQQLNANENTQ
+342 ALEKTKQLNANENAQ

-370 DKGFAQE
+370 NKQFAQE

-384 QAEILGLAKQ
+384 QAEILSLAQQ
-394 VADNFHSIQGPI
+394 VANNFHSIQGPI
-406 QQDLEECTAGSA
+406 QGDLEECKAGSA

-444 AYYGNQVNQE
+444 AYYGNQVNQD

-467 LNTLNKDS
+467 LSTLNNDS
-475 TAINNGISNLPNAKS
+475 KAINSGISNLPNAKS
-490 LQNMTHA
+490 LQNMTHS

-512 DTNKYNQLQ
+512 DTDKYNQLQ
-521 TITQEL
+521 ATTQEL
-527 GKNPFRRIGVI
+527 GKNPFRRFGVI
-538 DYQNNNGAMNGIGV
+538 DTQSNNGAMNGIGV
-552 QVGYKQFFGKKR
+552 QMGYKQFFGKKR

-573 FDYNHAYIKS
+573 FDYNHAFIKS
-583 NFFNSASDVWTY
+583 SFFNSASDVWTY

-623 LFGGFALAGT
+623 LFGGIALAGT
-633 SWLNSQQV
+633 SWLNSEFV
-641 NLTMMNGVYNANV
+641 NLNMVGNIYSAKVNV
-654 STSNFQFLFDLGL
+654 ANFQFLFNLGL
-667 RMNLARPKKKNSDH
+667 RMNLARAKKKDSDH
-681 AAQHGIELGFK
+681 AAQHGIELGVK
-692 IPTINTNY
+692 IPTINTDY
-700 YSFMGAKLEYR
+700 YSFMGTELKYR
-711 RMYSLFLN
+711 RLYSVYLN

>member
-1 MVKWRTFINMTIMG
+1 M
-15 MSWECEEKSK
+15 K
-25 IKGENMKKSLFAL
+25 IKKSLLL
-38 SFSLIASL
+38 SLSLMASL
-46 SRAEDDGFYTS
+46 SRAEDDGFYMS

-112 DNLSSSAIN
+112 GNLSSSAIN
-121 LTSTTTTSPA
+121 LTSATTTSPA

-159 NLGPGHLE
+159 NLGPEHLE

-180 SYNTRSGT
+180 SYNTGSGT

-228 GGGMPALNGSKNMV
+228 GGGMPALNSSKNMV

-247 TFTRNP
+247 TLTRNP
-253 TTEYTYPD
+253 TTEYTYSD

-270 SSIPIQLKISSVND
+270 SAIPIQLKISSVND
-284 AENLLQQAATII
+284 AENLLQQAATIMQ
-296 NVLTTQNPHVNG
+296 VLTTQKPHVNG
-308 GGGAWGFGSK
+308 GGGAWRFSGK
-318 TGNVMDIFGPSFNA
+318 TGNVMDIFGDSFNA
-332 INEMIKNAQT
+332 INEMIKNAQ
-342 ALAKTQQLNANENTQ
+342 AVLEKTKQLNANENTQ
-357 ITQPNNFNPYTSK
+357 ITQPDNFNPYTSE
-370 DKGFAQE
+370 DKGFAKE
-377 MLNRANA
+377 MLNRAEA

-444 AYYGNQVNQE
+444 AYYGNQVNQDR
-454 KALAQTILNFKEA
+454 ALAQTILNFKEA

-475 TAINNGISNLPNAKS
+475 TAINNGISNLPNAKP
-490 LQNMTHA
+490 LQNMTHS

-512 DTNKYNQLQ
+512 DTNKYSQLQ

-527 GKNPFRRIGVI
+527 GKNPFRRFGMIGS
-538 DYQNNNGAMNGIGV
+538 QTNNGAMNGIGV

-573 FDYNHAYIKS
+573 FDYNHAFIKS

-595 GVGMDALYNF
+595 GVGMDA
-605 INDKNTNFLGK
+605 
-616 NNKLSVG
+616 
-623 LFGGFALAGT
+623 
-633 SWLNSQQV
+633 
-641 NLTMMNGVYNANV
+641 
-654 STSNFQFLFDLGL
+654 
-667 RMNLARPKKKNSDH
+667 
-681 AAQHGIELGFK
+681 
-692 IPTINTNY
+692 
-700 YSFMGAKLEYR
+700 
-711 RMYSLFLN
+711 
-719 YVFAY
+719 

>member
-1 MVKWRTFINMTIMG
+1 
-15 MSWECEEKSK
+15 
-25 IKGENMKKSLFAL
+25 MKKSLLL
-38 SFSLIASL
+38 SLSLMLSL
-46 SRAEDDGFYTS
+46 SRAEDDGFYMS

-121 LTSTTTTSPA
+121 LTSATTTSPA

-159 NLGPGHLE
+159 NLGLEHLE

-180 SYNTRSGT
+180 SYGTGSGT

-220 QTALNQNQ
+220 QTALNQSQ
-228 GGGMPALNGSKNMV
+228 GGGMPALNSSKNMV

-253 TTEYTYPD
+253 TTEYTYHD

-270 SSIPIQLKISSVND
+270 SAIPIQLKISSVND

-308 GGGAWGFGSK
+308 GGGAWGFSGK
-318 TGNVMDIFGPSFNA
+318 TGTVMDIFGDSFNA

-342 ALAKTQQLNANENTQ
+342 ALAKTKQLNANENTQ
-357 ITQPNNFNPYTSK
+357 ITQPDNFNPYTSE

-384 QAEILGLAKQ
+384 QAEILNLAQQ
-394 VADNFHSIQGPI
+394 VANNFHSIQGPI

-475 TAINNGISNLPNAKS
+475 TAINNGISNLP
-490 LQNMTHA
+490 
-497 TQNPNSPEGLLTYSL
+497 
-512 DTNKYNQLQ
+512 
-521 TITQEL
+521 
-527 GKNPFRRIGVI
+527 
-538 DYQNNNGAMNGIGV
+538 
-552 QVGYKQFFGKKR
+552 
-564 NWGLRYYGF
+564 
-573 FDYNHAYIKS
+573 
-583 NFFNSASDVWTY
+583 SASDVWTY

-633 SWLNSQQV
+633 SWLNSEFV
-641 NLTMMNGVYNANV
+641 NLNMVGNIYSAKMNVA
-654 STSNFQFLFDLGL
+654 NFQFLFNLGL
-667 RMNLARPKKKNSDH
+667 RMNLARPKKKDSDH
-681 AAQHGIELGFK
+681 VVQHGMELGVK
-692 IPTINTNY
+692 IPTINTDY
-700 YSFMGAKLEYR
+700 YSFMGAELKYR
-711 RMYSLFLN
+711 RLYSVYLN

>member
-1 MVKWRTFINMTIMG
+1 M
-15 MSWECEEKSK
+15 K
-25 IKGENMKKSLFAL
+25 IKKSLLL
-38 SFSLIASL
+38 SLSLMASL
-46 SRAEDDGFYTS
+46 SRAEDDGFYMS
-57 VGYQI
+57 AGYQI
-62 GEAVQKVKNTG
+62 GEAVQMVKNTG

-100 LASTPSAITGAI
+100 LASTPSAITNAI

-121 LTSTTTTSPA
+121 LTSATTTSPA

-159 NLGPGHLE
+159 NLGAEHLE
-167 NGGVRSFDNTPNY
+167 NGGVRSFENTPNY
-180 SYNTRSGT
+180 SYNTGSGT

-228 GGGMPALNGSKNMV
+228 GGGMPALNSSKNMV

-308 GGGAWGFGSK
+308 GGGAWGFHGK
-318 TGNVMDIFGPSFNA
+318 TGSVTDIFGESFNA
-332 INEMIKNAQT
+332 INEMIKNAQ
-342 ALAKTQQLNANENTQ
+342 AVLEKTKQLNANENTQ
-357 ITQPNNFNPYTSK
+357 ITQPDNFNPYTSK

-384 QAEILGLAKQ
+384 QAEILNLAQQ

-435 TLNSLEQHT
+435 TLNSLEQHN

-454 KALAQTILNFKEA
+454 KALAQTILDFKGA
-467 LNTLNKDS
+467 LNTLNNDQK
-475 TAINNGISNLPNAKS
+475 AINSAISSLPNAKS
-490 LQNMTHA
+490 LQNMTHS

-512 DTNKYNQLQ
+512 DTDKYNQLQ
-521 TITQEL
+521 ATTQEL
-527 GKNPFRRIGVI
+527 GKNPFRRFGMISS
-538 DYQNNNGAMNGIGV
+538 QTNNGAMNGIGV

-573 FDYNHAYIKS
+573 FDYNHAFIKS
-583 NFFNSASDVWTY
+583 SFFNSASDVWTY

-623 LFGGFALAGT
+623 LFGGIALAGT

-641 NLTMMNGVYNANV
+641 NLTMMNGIYNANV
-654 STSNFQFLFDLGL
+654 STSNFQFLFNLGL
-667 RMNLARPKKKNSDH
+667 RMNLARAKKKDSDH
-681 AAQHGIELGFK
+681 AAQHGVELGVK
-692 IPTINTNY
+692 IPTINTDY
-700 YSFMGAKLEYR
+700 YSFMGTELKYR
-711 RMYSLFLN
+711 RLYSVYLN

>member
-1 MVKWRTFINMTIMG
+1 
-15 MSWECEEKSK
+15 
-25 IKGENMKKSLFAL
+25 MKKSLLL
-38 SFSLIASL
+38 SLSLMASL
-46 SRAEDDGFYTS
+46 SRAEDDGFYMS

-62 GEAVQKVKNTG
+62 GEAVQKVKNTR

-121 LTSTTTTSPA
+121 LTSATTTSPA

-159 NLGPGHLE
+159 NLGPEHLE

-180 SYNTRSGT
+180 SYNTGSGT

-228 GGGMPALNGSKNMV
+228 GGGMPALNSSKNMV

-253 TTEYTYPD
+253 TTEYTYPN

-270 SSIPIQLKISSVND
+270 LSIPIQLKISSVND

-308 GGGAWGFGSK
+308 GGGAWGFSGQ
-318 TGNVMDIFGPSFNA
+318 TGTVMDIFGDSFNA

-342 ALAKTQQLNANENTQ
+342 ALAKTKQLNANENTQ
-357 ITQPNNFNPYTSK
+357 ITQPDNFNPYTSK

-384 QAEILGLAKQ
+384 QAEILGLAQQ
-394 VADNFHSIQGPI
+394 VANNFHSIQGPI

-467 LNTLNKDS
+467 LSTLNKDS
-475 TAINNGISNLPNAKS
+475 TAINSGISNLPNAKP

-641 NLTMMNGVYNANV
+641 NLTMMNGIYNANV

-667 RMNLARPKKKNSDH
+667 RMNLARPKKKDSDH

>member
-1 MVKWRTFINMTIMG
+1 M
-15 MSWECEEKSK
+15 K
-25 IKGENMKKSLFAL
+25 IKKSLFAL

-46 SRAEDDGFYTS
+46 SRAEDDGFYMS

-73 ALQNLADRYDNLSNL
+73 ALQNLADRYDNLNNL

-100 LASTPSAITGAI
+100 LASTPSAITSAI

-121 LTSTTTTSPA
+121 LTSATTTSPA
-131 YQAVALALNA
+131 YQAVSLALNA

-146 QVIAFGISCGPGP
+146 QVIALFIGCGPGP
-159 NLGPGHLE
+159 TDNQSYQ
-167 NGGVRSFDNTPNY
+167 SFGNTPALK
-180 SYNTRSGT
+180 G
-188 TTTTCNGAS
+188 TTTTCNQAYTT
-197 NVGPNGILSSSE
+197 GPGGILSIDK
-209 YQVLN
+209 YQELN
-214 TAYQTI
+214 QAYQII
-220 QTALNQNQ
+220 QTALNQSQ
-228 GGGMPALNGSKNMV
+228 GGGMPALNDTTKTGV
-242 VNINQ
+242 VNIQQ
-247 TFTRNP
+247 TNYK
-253 TTEYTYPD
+253 TTTQNNIIEHYYTEKKD
-261 GNGNYYSGG
+261 GKDVEIPQYYSGG
-270 SSIPIQLKISSVND
+270 SSFSPTIQLTLHNN
-284 AENLLQQAATII
+284 AEYLLQQAATIMQ
-296 NVLTTQNPHVNG
+296 VLTTQNPYVQTSNG
-308 GGGAWGFGSK
+308 GKAWGLSS
-318 TGNVMDIFGPSFNA
+318 TPGNVVDIFGPSFNA
-332 INEMIKNAQT
+332 INEMIKNAQ
-342 ALAKTQQLNANENTQ
+342 AVLEKTKQLNASENTQ
-357 ITQPNNFNPYTSK
+357 ITQPDNFNPYTSK
-370 DKGFAQE
+370 DKGFAKE

-384 QAEILGLAKQ
+384 QAEILSLAQQ
-394 VADNFHSIQGPI
+394 VANNFHSIQGPI
-406 QQDLEECTAGSA
+406 QGDLEECKAGSA
-418 GVINDNT
+418 GVITNNT
-425 YGSGCAFVKE
+425 WGSGCAFVKE

-454 KALAQTILNFKEA
+454 KVLAQTILNFKEA
-467 LNTLNKDS
+467 LSTLGNDS
-475 TAINNGISNLPNAKS
+475 KAINSGISNLPNAKS
-490 LQNMTHA
+490 LQNMTHS

-512 DTNKYNQLQ
+512 DSNKYNQLQ
-521 TITQEL
+521 AIRQEL

-641 NLTMMNGVYNANV
+641 NLTMMNGIYNANV

-692 IPTINTNY
+692 IPTINTSY

>member
-1 MVKWRTFINMTIMG
+1 M
-15 MSWECEEKSK
+15 K
-25 IKGENMKKSLFAL
+25 IKKSLLL
-38 SFSLIASL
+38 SLSLMASL
-46 SRAEDDGFYTS
+46 SRAEDDGFYMS

-62 GEAVQKVKNTG
+62 GEATQMVKNTG
-73 ALQNLADRYDNLSNL
+73 ALQNLADKYDNLSNL

-100 LASTPSAITGAI
+100 LASTPSAITSAI

-159 NLGPGHLE
+159 NLGTEHLE
-167 NGGVRSFDNTPNY
+167 NGGVRSFSNTPNY
-180 SYNTRSGT
+180 SYSTHSGT

-209 YQVLN
+209 YQTLN

-220 QTALNQNQ
+220 QTALNQSQ
-228 GGGMPALNGSKNMV
+228 GGGMPALNGKKNMV

-253 TTEYTYPD
+253 TTENTYSD

-270 SSIPIQLKISSVND
+270 SAIPIQLKISSVND
-284 AENLLQQAATII
+284 AQNLLQQAATII

-308 GGGAWGFGSK
+308 GGGAWGFSSK
-318 TGNVMDIFGPSFNA
+318 TGSVMDIFGESFNA
-332 INEMIKNAQT
+332 INEMIKNAQ
-342 ALAKTQQLNANENTQ
+342 AVLEKTQQLNANENTQ
-357 ITQPNNFNPYTSK
+357 ITQPDNFNPYTSE

-384 QAEILGLAKQ
+384 QAEILSLAQQ
-394 VADNFHSIQGPI
+394 VANNFHSIQGPI
-406 QQDLEECTAGSA
+406 QQDLEECLAGSA

-454 KALAQTILNFKEA
+454 KALAQTILDFKGA
-467 LNTLNKDS
+467 LNTLNNDS
-475 TAINNGISNLPNAKS
+475 KAINSGISSLPNAKS
-490 LQNMTHA
+490 LQNMTHF

-521 TITQEL
+521 ATTQEL
-527 GKNPFRRIGVI
+527 GKNPFRHFGVI
-538 DYQNNNGAMNGIGV
+538 DTQSNNGAMNGIGV
-552 QVGYKQFFGKKR
+552 QMGYKQFFGKKR

-573 FDYNHAYIKS
+573 FDYNHAFIKS
-583 NFFNSASDVWTY
+583 SFFNSASDVWTY

-633 SWLNSQQV
+633 SWLNSEFV
-641 NLTMMNGVYNANV
+641 NLNVVGNIYSAKMNVA
-654 STSNFQFLFDLGL
+654 NFQFLFNLGL
-667 RMNLARPKKKNSDH
+667 RMNLARPKKKDSDH
-681 AAQHGIELGFK
+681 AAQHGVELGVK
-692 IPTINTNY
+692 IPTINTDY
-700 YSFMGAKLEYR
+700 YSFMGAELKYR
-711 RMYSLFLN
+711 RLYSVYLN

>member
-1 MVKWRTFINMTIMG
+1 M
-15 MSWECEEKSK
+15 K
-25 IKGENMKKSLFAL
+25 IKKSLFAL
-38 SFSLIASL
+38 SFSLMASL
-46 SRAEDDGFYTS
+46 SRAEDDGFYMS

-121 LTSTTTTSPA
+121 LTSATTTSPA

-159 NLGPGHLE
+159 NLGPEHLE

-180 SYNTRSGT
+180 SYNTGSGT

-228 GGGMPALNGSKNMV
+228 GGGMPALNSSKNMV

-247 TFTRNP
+247 TFTKNP
-253 TTEYTYPD
+253 TTEYTYPN

-270 SSIPIQLKISSVND
+270 LSIPIQLKISSVND

-308 GGGAWGFGSK
+308 GGGAWGFSGQ
-318 TGNVMDIFGPSFNA
+318 TGTVMDIFGDSFNA

-342 ALAKTQQLNANENTQ
+342 ALEKTKQLNANENAQ
-357 ITQPNNFNPYTSK
+357 ITQPNNFNPYTSE

-384 QAEILGLAKQ
+384 QAEILNLAQQ
-394 VADNFHSIQGPI
+394 VANNFHSIQGPI

-467 LNTLNKDS
+467 LNTLGNDS
-475 TAINNGISNLPNAKS
+475 KAINSGISHLPNAKS
-490 LQNMTHA
+490 LQNMTHS

-512 DTNKYNQLQ
+512 NADKYSQLQ
-521 TITQEL
+521 TTTQEL
-527 GKNPFRRIGVI
+527 GKNPFRRFGMISS
-538 DYQNNNGAMNGIGV
+538 QTNNGAMNGIGV

-641 NLTMMNGVYNANV
+641 NLTMMNGIYNANV

-667 RMNLARPKKKNSDH
+667 RMNLARPKKKDSDH
-681 AAQHGIELGFK
+681 AAQHGMELGVK
-692 IPTINTNY
+692 IPTINTDY
-700 YSFMGAKLEYR
+700 YSFMGAELKYR
-711 RMYSLFLN
+711 RLYSVYLN

>member
-1 MVKWRTFINMTIMG
+1 M
-15 MSWECEEKSK
+15 K
-25 IKGENMKKSLFAL
+25 IKKSLLL
-38 SFSLIASL
+38 SLSLMASL

-62 GEAVQKVKNTG
+62 GEAAQMVKNTG
-73 ALQNLADRYDNLSNL
+73 AIQNLENRVEQLNNL

-112 DNLSSSAIN
+112 NNLSSSAIN
-121 LTSTTTTSPA
+121 LTSGTTTSPA

-159 NLGPGHLE
+159 NLGPEHLE
-167 NGGVRSFDNTPNY
+167 NGGVRTFDNTPNY
-180 SYNTRSGT
+180 SYNTGSGT
-188 TTTTCNGAS
+188 TTTNCNGAS

-220 QTALNQNQ
+220 QTALNQSQ
-228 GGGMPALNGSKNMV
+228 GGGMPALNGSKKMV
-242 VNINQ
+242 VSINQ

-253 TTEYTYPD
+253 TTEYTYQD
-261 GNGNYYSGG
+261 GSGNYYSGG
-270 SSIPIQLKISSVND
+270 SSIPIQLKISSIND

-308 GGGAWGFGSK
+308 GGGAWGFSGQ
-318 TGNVMDIFGPSFNA
+318 TGTVMDIFGDSFNA

-342 ALAKTQQLNANENTQ
+342 ALEKTQQLNANENTQ
-357 ITQPNNFNPYTSK
+357 ITQPDNFNPYTSK
-370 DKGFAQE
+370 DTQFAQE

-384 QAEILGLAKQ
+384 QAEILSLAQQ
-394 VADNFHSIQGPI
+394 VANNFHSIQGPI

-467 LNTLNKDS
+467 LSTLNKDS
-475 TAINNGISNLPNAKS
+475 TAINSNLSHLPNAKS

-512 DTNKYNQLQ
+512 DTNKYDQLQ

-527 GKNPFRRIGVI
+527 GKNPFRKVGIVSS
-538 DYQNNNGAMNGIGV
+538 QNNNG
-552 QVGYKQFFGKKR
+552 
-564 NWGLRYYGF
+564 
-573 FDYNHAYIKS
+573 
-583 NFFNSASDVWTY
+583 
-595 GVGMDALYNF
+595 
-605 INDKNTNFLGK
+605 
-616 NNKLSVG
+616 
-623 LFGGFALAGT
+623 
-633 SWLNSQQV
+633 
-641 NLTMMNGVYNANV
+641 
-654 STSNFQFLFDLGL
+654 
-667 RMNLARPKKKNSDH
+667 
-681 AAQHGIELGFK
+681 
-692 IPTINTNY
+692 
-700 YSFMGAKLEYR
+700 
-711 RMYSLFLN
+711 
-719 YVFAY
+719 